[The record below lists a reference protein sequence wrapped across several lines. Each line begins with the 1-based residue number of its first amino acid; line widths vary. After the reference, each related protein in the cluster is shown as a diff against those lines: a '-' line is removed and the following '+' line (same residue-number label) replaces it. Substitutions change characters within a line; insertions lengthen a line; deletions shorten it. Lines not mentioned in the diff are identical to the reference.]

1 MVLLNRK
8 PLKKQKV
15 AKNFWNFFPKNV
27 SDKSHSA
34 KIRKESSMI
43 AKRLVSGKNREIGGG
58 FNENK
63 LEKARGTKKNS
74 DLWNSTYFGYNVKS
88 SDIACW
94 AIEET

>member
-1 MVLLNRK
+1 MKSEATLKLGKWFCSIENLSKNKKLRK
-8 PLKKQKV
+8 T
-15 AKNFWNFFPKNV
+15 FGTFFPKNV

-74 DLWNSTYFGYNVKS
+74 DL
-88 SDIACW
+88 
-94 AIEET
+94 